1 MIYGSTVVGINAV
14 LPSLFPISL
23 IYAYSRPNSDDSYC
37 DMVSVSIIGGAI
49 SPHELF
55 QLLLDELLEL
65 HDEEEELVQDVD
77 VVVVVQ
83 VVSLDLALAFAPKA
97 ARAVPLTVALT
108 VALASAILV
117 TFSALS

>member
-1 MIYGSTVVGINAV
+1 
-14 LPSLFPISL
+14 
-23 IYAYSRPNSDDSYC
+23 
-37 DMVSVSIIGGAI
+37 MVSVSIIGGAI